1 MHAFDSMER
10 HVSRA
15 KYEHPYRTGNWS
27 AEIYPMPAFPTLV
40 VSDAERSY
48 RWYQDVLGFVDV
60 FTVRGPKGA
69 PVLAHL
75 RWCRFGD
82 VLLTPAR
89 ALLDE
94 PRGAGIVLNFSADE
108 VDTLAARIR
117 AAGAAIE
124 EGPVDRPWNT
134 RDVTVRD
141 PDGYRLNFTA
151 PQAAM
156 LDRAASGE
164 TPSMDAI
171 VAKLRG
177 ESR

>member
-1 MHAFDSMER
+1 VER
-10 HVSRA
+10 HVSQPR
-15 KYEHPYRTGNWS
+15 YEHPYRTGDWS
-27 AEIYPMPAFPTLV
+27 SEIYPMPAFPTLV
-40 VSDAERSY
+40 VSDSERSY

-60 FTVRGPKGA
+60 FTVRGPSGVPA
-69 PVLAHL
+69 LAHL

-89 ALLDE
+89 SALDE
-94 PRGAGIVLNFSADE
+94 PRGRGILLNFSADE
-108 VDTLAARIR
+108 VDTLAERIR

-156 LDRAASGE
+156 LQRVAGGE
-164 TPSMDAI
+164 APSMDAI
-171 VAKLRG
+171 VSKLRG
-177 ESR
+177 GPR